1 MATLP
6 LYENALSAPRGMGDR
21 LPMSQSPDR
30 NAEAQVIAAI
40 LAGSTHLFH
49 DLIRPYERT
58 VFSMAMALLR
68 NPQEAED
75 AVQETFLKALRN
87 LHSYRAEARFS
98 TWLVSIALN
107 EARSSLR
114 RHRSLES
121 LDETTTG
128 ETDRIA
134 PELLRDWREVPSEV
148 LERLEVRKLLLEAVT
163 ELPMIY
169 REVFMLREV
178 EELSVN
184 ESAQALSISVA
195 SVKVRLHR
203 ARIMLQRRL
212 SPQLLRLAP
221 KRRRFPW

>member
-1 MATLP
+1 
-6 LYENALSAPRGMGDR
+6 
-21 LPMSQSPDR
+21 MSQSPTQH
-30 NAEAQVIAAI
+30 AETLVIAAI
-40 LAGSTHLFH
+40 LAGNTHLFH

-75 AVQETFLKALRN
+75 VVQETFLKALRN
-87 LHSYRAEARFS
+87 LHTFRAEARFS

-107 EARSSLR
+107 EARSRLR
-114 RHRSLES
+114 GRRDFES
-121 LDETTTG
+121 LDDDSDEAR
-128 ETDRIA
+128 RIA

-148 LERLEVRKLLLEAVT
+148 LERLEIRKLLTEAVA

-169 REVFMLREV
+169 REVFLLREI
-178 EELSVN
+178 EELSIS
-184 ESAQALSISVA
+184 ESAQTLSISVA

-212 SPQLLRLAP
+212 APQLQRLAP
-221 KRRRFPW
+221 KRRRFLW

>member
-1 MATLP
+1 LP
-6 LYENALSAPRGMGDR
+6 ISRSLDR
-21 LPMSQSPDR
+21 S
-30 NAEAQVIAAI
+30 AEAQVIAAI
-40 LAGSTHLFH
+40 LDGDTHLFH

-75 AVQETFLKALRN
+75 VVQETFLKALRN
-87 LHSYRAEARFS
+87 LHAYRAEARFS

-114 RHRSLES
+114 RHRALES
-121 LDETTTG
+121 LDNTSDEI
-128 ETDRIA
+128 ERIA

-148 LERLEVRKLLLEAVT
+148 LERLEVRKLLMEAVT
-163 ELPMIY
+163 QLPLIY
-169 REVFMLREV
+169 REVFLLREI
-178 EELSVN
+178 EELSII

-203 ARIMLQRRL
+203 ARIMLQRHL
-212 SPQLLRLAP
+212 APQLLRLVP

>member
-1 MATLP
+1 MAAVP
-6 LYENALSAPRGMGDR
+6 ISENPRSAPRATRDH
-21 LPMSQSPDR
+21 LPMSQSPTQH
-30 NAEAQVIAAI
+30 AETLVIAAI
-40 LAGSTHLFH
+40 LAGNTHLFH

-75 AVQETFLKALRN
+75 VVQETFLKALRN
-87 LHSYRAEARFS
+87 LHTFRAEARFS

-107 EARSSLR
+107 EARSRLR
-114 RHRSLES
+114 GRRDFES
-121 LDETTTG
+121 LDDDSDETR
-128 ETDRIA
+128 RIA

-148 LERLEVRKLLLEAVT
+148 LERLEIRKLLTEAVA

-169 REVFMLREV
+169 REVFLLREI
-178 EELSVN
+178 EELSIS

-212 SPQLLRLAP
+212 APQLRRLAP
-221 KRRRFPW
+221 KRRRFLW

>member
-1 MATLP
+1 
-6 LYENALSAPRGMGDR
+6 MGDH
-21 LPMSQSPDR
+21 LPISQAPDR

-40 LAGSTHLFH
+40 LAGNTHLFH

-58 VFSMAMALLR
+58 VFSMAMVLMR
-68 NPQEAED
+68 NPHEAED
-75 AVQETFLKALRN
+75 VVQETFLKALRN
-87 LHSYRAEARFS
+87 LHAYRAEARFS

-107 EARSSLR
+107 EARSRLR
-114 RHRSLES
+114 RHRSFES
-121 LDETTTG
+121 LDDASDETG
-128 ETDRIA
+128 RIA

-148 LERLEVRKLLLEAVT
+148 VERLEVRKLLLEAIT

-169 REVFMLREV
+169 REVFLLREV
-178 EELSVN
+178 EELSIS
-184 ESAQALSISVA
+184 ESAQALDISVA

-212 SPQLLRLAP
+212 APQLRRLAP

>member
-1 MATLP
+1 
-6 LYENALSAPRGMGDR
+6 
-21 LPMSQSPDR
+21 MSQSPTQH
-30 NAEAQVIAAI
+30 AETLVIAAI
-40 LAGSTHLFH
+40 LAGNTHLFH

-75 AVQETFLKALRN
+75 VVQETFLKALRN
-87 LHSYRAEARFS
+87 LHTFRAEARFS

-107 EARSSLR
+107 EARSRLR
-114 RHRSLES
+114 GRRDFES
-121 LDETTTG
+121 LDDDSDETR
-128 ETDRIA
+128 RIA

-148 LERLEVRKLLLEAVT
+148 LERLEIRKLLTEAVA

-169 REVFMLREV
+169 REVFLLREI
-178 EELSVN
+178 EELSIS

-212 SPQLLRLAP
+212 APQLRRLAP
-221 KRRRFPW
+221 KRRRFLW

>member
-1 MATLP
+1 
-6 LYENALSAPRGMGDR
+6 
-21 LPMSQSPDR
+21 MSQSPTQH
-30 NAEAQVIAAI
+30 AETLVIAAI
-40 LAGSTHLFH
+40 LAGNTHLFH

-75 AVQETFLKALRN
+75 VVQETFLKALRN
-87 LHSYRAEARFS
+87 LHTFRAEARFS

-107 EARSSLR
+107 EARSRLR
-114 RHRSLES
+114 GRRDFES
-121 LDETTTG
+121 LDDDSDEAR
-128 ETDRIA
+128 RIA
-134 PELLRDWREVPSEV
+134 PELLCDWREVPSEV
-148 LERLEVRKLLLEAVT
+148 LERLEIRKLLTEAVA

-169 REVFMLREV
+169 REVFLLREI
-178 EELSVN
+178 EELSIS

-212 SPQLLRLAP
+212 APQLRRLAP
-221 KRRRFPW
+221 KRRRFLW

>member
-1 MATLP
+1 
-6 LYENALSAPRGMGDR
+6 
-21 LPMSQSPDR
+21 MSQSPTQH
-30 NAEAQVIAAI
+30 AETLVIAAI
-40 LAGSTHLFH
+40 LAGNTHLFH

-75 AVQETFLKALRN
+75 VVQETFLKALRN
-87 LHSYRAEARFS
+87 LHTFRAEARFS

-107 EARSSLR
+107 EARSRLR
-114 RHRSLES
+114 GRRDFES
-121 LDETTTG
+121 LDDDSDETR
-128 ETDRIA
+128 RIA
-134 PELLRDWREVPSEV
+134 PELLCDWREVPSEV
-148 LERLEVRKLLLEAVT
+148 LERLEIRKLLTEAVA

-169 REVFMLREV
+169 REVFLLREI
-178 EELSVN
+178 EELSIS

-212 SPQLLRLAP
+212 APQLRRLAP
-221 KRRRFPW
+221 KRRRFLW

>member
-1 MATLP
+1 
-6 LYENALSAPRGMGDR
+6 
-21 LPMSQSPDR
+21 MSQSPTQH
-30 NAEAQVIAAI
+30 AETLVIAAI
-40 LAGSTHLFH
+40 LAGNTHLFH

-75 AVQETFLKALRN
+75 VVQETFLKALRN
-87 LHSYRAEARFS
+87 LHTFRAEARFS

-107 EARSSLR
+107 EARSRLR
-114 RHRSLES
+114 GRRDFES
-121 LDETTTG
+121 LDDDSDETR
-128 ETDRIA
+128 RIA

-148 LERLEVRKLLLEAVT
+148 LERLEIRKLVTEAVA

-169 REVFMLREV
+169 REVFLLREI
-178 EELSVN
+178 EELSIS

-212 SPQLLRLAP
+212 APQLQRLAP

>member
-1 MATLP
+1 
-6 LYENALSAPRGMGDR
+6 
-21 LPMSQSPDR
+21 MSQSPTQH
-30 NAEAQVIAAI
+30 AETLVIAAI
-40 LAGSTHLFH
+40 LAGNTHLFH

-75 AVQETFLKALRN
+75 VVQETFLKALRN
-87 LHSYRAEARFS
+87 LHTFRAEARFS

-107 EARSSLR
+107 EARSRLR
-114 RHRSLES
+114 GRRDFES
-121 LDETTTG
+121 LDDDSDETR
-128 ETDRIA
+128 RIA

-148 LERLEVRKLLLEAVT
+148 LERLEIRKLVTEAVA

-169 REVFMLREV
+169 REVFLLREI
-178 EELSVN
+178 EELSIS

-212 SPQLLRLAP
+212 APQLRRLAP
-221 KRRRFPW
+221 KRRRFLW

>member
-1 MATLP
+1 
-6 LYENALSAPRGMGDR
+6 
-21 LPMSQSPDR
+21 MSQSPTQH
-30 NAEAQVIAAI
+30 AETLVIAAI
-40 LAGSTHLFH
+40 LAGNTHLFH

-75 AVQETFLKALRN
+75 VVQETFLKALRN
-87 LHSYRAEARFS
+87 LHTFRAEARFS

-107 EARSSLR
+107 EARSRLR
-114 RHRSLES
+114 GRRDFES
-121 LDETTTG
+121 LDDDSDEAR
-128 ETDRIA
+128 RIA

-148 LERLEVRKLLLEAVT
+148 LERLEIRKLLTEAVA

-169 REVFMLREV
+169 REVFLLREI
-178 EELSVN
+178 EELSIS

-212 SPQLLRLAP
+212 APQLRRLAP
-221 KRRRFPW
+221 KRRRFLW

>member
-1 MATLP
+1 MKWPPLPSPKTL
-6 LYENALSAPRGMGDR
+6 APRAMR
-21 LPMSQSPDR
+21 EHLPMSQSPDR
-30 NAEAQVIAAI
+30 QAEAQVIAAI
-40 LAGSTHLFH
+40 LAGNTPLFH
-49 DLIRPYERT
+49 DLILPYERT

-68 NPQEAED
+68 DPQEAED
-75 AVQETFLKALRN
+75 VVQETFLKALRN
-87 LHSYRAEARFS
+87 LRAFRAEARFS

-114 RHRSLES
+114 RRRAFES
-121 LDETTTG
+121 LDDGSE
-128 ETDRIA
+128 ENHKIA

-148 LERLEVRKLLLEAVT
+148 LERLEIRKLLMEAVT

-169 REVFMLREV
+169 REVFLLREI
-178 EELSVN
+178 EELSIS

-212 SPQLLRLAP
+212 APQLRRLAP

>member
-1 MATLP
+1 MAA
-6 LYENALSAPRGMGDR
+6 LYIAENPRLAPCAMRDH

-30 NAEAQVIAAI
+30 DAEAQVIAAI
-40 LAGSTHLFH
+40 LAGNTHLFH

-75 AVQETFLKALRN
+75 VVQETFLKALRN
-87 LHSYRAEARFS
+87 LHAYRAEARFS
-98 TWLVSIALN
+98 SWLVSIALN
-107 EARSSLR
+107 ESRSSLR
-114 RHRSLES
+114 RRRAFES
-121 LDETTTG
+121 LDDDSDETH
-128 ETDRIA
+128 RIA

-148 LERLEVRKLLLEAVT
+148 LEHLEIRKLLMEAVT

-169 REVFMLREV
+169 REVFLLREI
-178 EELSVN
+178 EELSIS
-184 ESAQALSISVA
+184 ESAQALSISLA

-212 SPQLLRLAP
+212 APQLRRLAP

>member
-1 MATLP
+1 MPALP
-6 LYENALSAPRGMGDR
+6 PAENPRLAPRATRDC
-21 LPMSQSPDR
+21 LPMSRSLDR
-30 NAEAQVIAAI
+30 SAEAQVIAAI
-40 LAGSTHLFH
+40 LDGNTHLFH

-75 AVQETFLKALRN
+75 VVQETFLKALRN
-87 LHSYRAEARFS
+87 LHAYRAEARFS

-114 RHRSLES
+114 RHRALES
-121 LDETTTG
+121 LDNTSDET
-128 ETDRIA
+128 ERIA
-134 PELLRDWREVPSEV
+134 PELLRDWREVPSEA
-148 LERLEVRKLLLEAVT
+148 LERLEVRKLLMEAVT
-163 ELPMIY
+163 QLPLIY
-169 REVFMLREV
+169 REVFLLREI
-178 EELSVN
+178 EELSII

-203 ARIMLQRRL
+203 ARIMLQRHL
-212 SPQLLRLAP
+212 APQLLRLVP

>member
-1 MATLP
+1 
-6 LYENALSAPRGMGDR
+6 
-21 LPMSQSPDR
+21 MSQSPTQH
-30 NAEAQVIAAI
+30 AETLVIAAI
-40 LAGSTHLFH
+40 LAGNTHLFH

-75 AVQETFLKALRN
+75 VVQETFLKALRN
-87 LHSYRAEARFS
+87 LHTFRAEARFS

-107 EARSSLR
+107 EARSRLR
-114 RHRSLES
+114 GRRDFES
-121 LDETTTG
+121 LDDDSDEAR
-128 ETDRIA
+128 RIA

-148 LERLEVRKLLLEAVT
+148 LERLEIRKLLTEAVA

-169 REVFMLREV
+169 REVFLLREI
-178 EELSVN
+178 EELSIS

-212 SPQLLRLAP
+212 APQLRRLAP

>member
-1 MATLP
+1 MTALP
-6 LYENALSAPRGMGDR
+6 FAENPRLAPRATRDR
-21 LPMSQSPDR
+21 LPMSESPLR
-30 NAEAQVIAAI
+30 HAEAQVIAAI
-40 LAGSTHLFH
+40 LAGNTHLFH

-58 VFSMAMALLR
+58 VFSLAMALLR

-75 AVQETFLKALRN
+75 VVQESFLKALRN
-87 LHSYRAEARFS
+87 LHAFRAEARFS

-114 RHRSLES
+114 RRRAFES
-121 LDETTTG
+121 LDDDSDENH
-128 ETDRIA
+128 RIA

-148 LERLEVRKLLLEAVT
+148 LERLEIRKLLMEAVT

-169 REVFMLREV
+169 REVFMLREI
-178 EELSVN
+178 EELSIS

-203 ARIMLQRRL
+203 ARIMLQTRL
-212 SPQLLRLAP
+212 APQLRRLAP
-221 KRRRFPW
+221 KRRRFRW

>member
-1 MATLP
+1 
-6 LYENALSAPRGMGDR
+6 
-21 LPMSQSPDR
+21 MSQSPTQH
-30 NAEAQVIAAI
+30 AETLVIAAI
-40 LAGSTHLFH
+40 LAGNTHLFH

-75 AVQETFLKALRN
+75 VVQETFLKALRN
-87 LHSYRAEARFS
+87 LHTFRAEARFS

-107 EARSSLR
+107 EARSRLR
-114 RHRSLES
+114 GRRDFES
-121 LDETTTG
+121 LDDDSDETR
-128 ETDRIA
+128 RIA

-148 LERLEVRKLLLEAVT
+148 LERLEIRKLVTEAVA

-169 REVFMLREV
+169 REVFLLREI
-178 EELSVN
+178 EELSIS

-212 SPQLLRLAP
+212 APQLRRLAP